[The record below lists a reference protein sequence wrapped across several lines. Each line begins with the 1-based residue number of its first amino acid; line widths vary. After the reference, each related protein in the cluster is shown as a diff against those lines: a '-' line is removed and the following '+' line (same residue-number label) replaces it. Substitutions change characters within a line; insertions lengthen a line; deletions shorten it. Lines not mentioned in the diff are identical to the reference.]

1 MPMPEKAEMKP
12 RGEMPMRTPKEVMDT
27 ILDFARQN
35 DNIRIVG
42 MEGSRVNKNIPRDS
56 FQDFDV
62 TYFVTDPCEL
72 TGSDEWLERF
82 GEILMMQKP
91 EDMELYPPQEP
102 GYSYLIIFED
112 GIKIDLTILEEPQ
125 ISEYLEQDKLR
136 TVLLDKTERGL
147 MGIEPTD
154 EEYWIRK
161 PSACSFDDCC
171 NEFWMLTSYVV
182 KGLCRNEILFA
193 IDHLQLMRD
202 ELLRMLS
209 WQVGTEYG
217 FHFSV
222 GKNYKFLGKYLP
234 DTTWKRVLSTY
245 RNDSCEAVWDAL
257 FLCHELFRQSACGL
271 ATQLGYAYPEYDAKM
286 TQYTRRFASGVPARG
301 SKQTGKDR

>member
-1 MPMPEKAEMKP
+1 MPMPENAEMKP

-161 PSACSFDDCC
+161 PSTCSFDDCC